1 MDGNV
6 RVRKNKV
13 DKWKLGLTLPGHV
26 PDDAFGFREG
36 RVERGEWRGAGGE
49 GRVDGRGWKNIG
61 DGGVGIQV
69 MQGI

>member
-26 PDDAFGFREG
+26 PDHAFGS
-36 RVERGEWRGAGGE
+36 ERGGWRGARWRGE
-49 GRVDGRGWKNIG
+49 G
-61 DGGVGIQV
+61 
-69 MQGI
+69 